1 MKPILG
7 MAATVLLAAFSAPA
21 QDAAADK
28 KLAERMSRELG
39 TAKILQLEGGIMT
52 APVKGA
58 PYSATEVTES
68 TQVLADGT
76 RIHNEQQTTV
86 YRDGMGRV
94 RRESG
99 DEVVLM
105 DPVAGVRYGINVSSR
120 SVNKM
125 SMTGIY
131 RVGGQSGPNFVYMAA
146 GKEPPPDAG
155 PPHMMIM
162 ESNIQRVMP
171 DIPVAIGYKVQLG
184 GGKTE
189 DLGAKNMEGVLVQGT
204 HTTRT
209 IETGAIGNDRPINV
223 VSERWFSPDLQ
234 SVVMTNQSDP
244 RQGETIFKL
253 IDIRRGEPDPSL
265 FQVPAGY
272 QVTER
277 KE

>member
-1 MKPILG
+1 MKSILVMSG
-7 MAATVLLAAFSAPA
+7 MLLLVAFTAPA

-68 TQVLADGT
+68 TQMLADGT

-86 YRDGMGRV
+86 YRDGMGRM

-105 DPVAGVRYGINVSSR
+105 DPVTGVRYGINTSTR

-125 SMTGIY
+125 SMGVY
-131 RVGGQSGPNFVYMAA
+131 RVGGQGGPDSVYMLA
-146 GKEPPPDAG
+146 GKTPPPDAG

-189 DLGAKNMEGVLVQGT
+189 DLGAQNMEGVLVQGT
-204 HTTRT
+204 RTTRT

-234 SVVMTNQSDP
+234 NVVMTKQSDP

-265 FQVPAGY
+265 FQVPAAY
-272 QVTER
+272 QINER